1 MTDLDRTSLDRLLP
15 AVPGSPDWNDVL
27 SRCAAHRGRRRRLVA
42 LAMTALVVVV
52 GTASAFAVRAYV
64 LDTGFIGLPPV
75 GATPSSPERGELLV
89 EFIGRSS
96 TLGDALNRVWLYADG
111 RMVSLREGAV
121 AAGANEVTSGFLEQ
135 RLAPEGVELLL
146 SELLATGLFDRDRNL
161 WSAHSP
167 WGTVR
172 VQRGDALV
180 RVKWDDPRMT
190 GAFSQGDTAATPEQV
205 KALEQVDALLADPG
219 SRLPTNAWDDPRI
232 RAYVAS
238 KYAICSGYRPDGGAP
253 TIDAS
258 RILELLPPQLAR
270 LVRARGWISS
280 SGEQNCS
287 VVATEEARN
296 VAGAL
301 EDAGLEQTGG
311 GKRRVAEGPHRLAYS
326 FAPPDGS
333 TGRIIIFF
341 EPVLPHGEWVCT
353 PCG

>member
-1 MTDLDRTSLDRLLP
+1 MR
-15 AVPGSPDWNDVL
+15 
-27 SRCAAHRGRRRRLVA
+27 
-42 LAMTALVVVV
+42 
-52 GTASAFAVRAYV
+52 
-64 LDTGFIGLPPV
+64 
-75 GATPSSPERGELLV
+75 
-89 EFIGRSS
+89 
-96 TLGDALNRVWLYADG
+96 LNRVWLYADG

-146 SELLATGLFDRDRNL
+146 SELLETGLFDRDRSL

-167 WGTVR
+167 WAIVR

-180 RVKWDDPRMT
+180 RVTWDDPRST
-190 GAFSQGDTAATPEQV
+190 GEFSQGDTAATPEQV
-205 KALEQVDALLADPG
+205 KAIEQVDALLADPG

-238 KYAICSGYRPDGGAP
+238 KYAICSGYRPDVGPDRGGP

-270 LVRARGWISS
+270 LVRARGWTSW
-280 SGEQNCS
+280 SGGQNCS

-341 EPVLPHGEWVCT
+341 EPMLPHGEWVCT